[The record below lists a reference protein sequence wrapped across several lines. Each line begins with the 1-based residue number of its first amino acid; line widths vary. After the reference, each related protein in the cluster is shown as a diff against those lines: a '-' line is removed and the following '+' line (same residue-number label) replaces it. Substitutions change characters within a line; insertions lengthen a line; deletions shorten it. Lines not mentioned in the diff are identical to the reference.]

1 MAENNES
8 KQEEQKSQLETILEN
23 QEKLA
28 QQYEQY
34 YEDLIAKLEKQMEE
48 KGNSRRRISRLL
60 NLVFGP
66 SPPLWFP

>member
-1 MAENNES
+1 MAENNEII
-8 KQEEQKSQLETILEN
+8 QEEQKSQLETILEN

-48 KGNSRRRISRLL
+48 KRELKA
-60 NLVFGP
+60 
-66 SPPLWFP
+66 